1 MNEVIFLKTSAFGGY
16 NKEDVDNLLQMLYSQ
31 ISELE
36 SQLREIKSAV
46 EQYKTGTE
54 QEKIYES
61 ILSEER
67 AKIAGLQTE
76 NQTLSQNLESL
87 KAENIQK
94 ENEISVLKENVS
106 GLEQNI
112 AEANMKI
119 ASLQTE
125 DEATAFS
132 MIFVEAKKSADII
145 ISQAQ
150 KKASEFEENS
160 KKLAENII
168 NDANNKA
175 SEITAEANNNLK
187 QMEVSSGNMKAL
199 MLDDVNKINQ
209 VFSRLKDT
217 FEEFTKSGNDIIGKS
232 ENILSETK
240 NTLENNGIPVFK
252 ITEEYKPEF
261 PDAPANEYDDADF
274 ISDINSVNIVSD
286 NFMDEFQDSLERD
299 IMDFEAGKITTSSN
313 DNISLEEL
321 ARQAE
326 AINDKKSET
335 PSLEEIAKQ
344 AETINDKKSETP
356 SLEEIAKQAEAINDK
371 KSETLS
377 LEEIAKQ
384 AEAISQ

>member
-16 NKEDVDNLLQMLYSQ
+16 NKEDVDKLLQMLYSQ

-36 SQLREIKSAV
+36 SRLREIKSAV

-87 KAENIQK
+87 RAENIQK
-94 ENEISVLKENVS
+94 ENEISALKENVS
-106 GLEQNI
+106 ELEQNI
-112 AEANMKI
+112 SESNMKI

-132 MIFVEAKKSADII
+132 MIFVEAKKSADIL
-145 ISQAQ
+145 ISKAQ
-150 KKASEFEENS
+150 KKASELDENS

-175 SEITAEANNNLK
+175 SEITAEANNSLK
-187 QMEVSSGNMKAL
+187 QMEVSSENMKAL

-217 FEEFTKSGNDIIGKS
+217 FEEFKKSGNDIIGKS

-252 ITEEYKPEF
+252 IPEEYKPEF

-286 NFMDEFQDSLERD
+286 NFMDEFQDNLERD
-299 IMDFEAGKITTSSN
+299 IMDFEAGRITTSSN

-326 AINDKKSET
+326 AINDKKSKA
-335 PSLEEIAKQ
+335 P
-344 AETINDKKSETP
+344 
-356 SLEEIAKQAEAINDK
+356 
-371 KSETLS
+371 S